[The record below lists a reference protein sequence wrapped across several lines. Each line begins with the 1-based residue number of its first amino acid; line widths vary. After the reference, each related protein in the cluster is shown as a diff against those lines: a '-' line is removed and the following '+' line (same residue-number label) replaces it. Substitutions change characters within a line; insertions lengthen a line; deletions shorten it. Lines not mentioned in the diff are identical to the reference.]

1 MNGGVEHGISS
12 ETLGLPYVASVPS
25 EKGLL
30 EVLKEV
36 ALRRY

>member
-1 MNGGVEHGISS
+1 MNGGMEHGIFS
-12 ETLGLPYVASVPS
+12 ETLGLPYLVSVPS

-36 ALRRY
+36 ALRTY